1 MSAPSWIESAVGEFG
16 RAAGISGLAFN
27 DRSCA
32 AVRFENGIGLRFE
45 YVGGELAMAATVR
58 VAPDARTVRRL
69 LSFAHPD
76 AGGVRVRAGLLAR
89 SGEAVLAVRI
99 PEGDV
104 TLPVLNQTF
113 AALWRLATEIGGAA

>member
-1 MSAPSWIESAVGEFG
+1 MNEQRLMQVLLAPQ
-16 RAAGISGLAFN
+16 ISEKAT
-27 DRSCA
+27 
-32 AVRFENGIGLRFE
+32 
-45 YVGGELAMAATVR
+45 YVADKNQQVIFR